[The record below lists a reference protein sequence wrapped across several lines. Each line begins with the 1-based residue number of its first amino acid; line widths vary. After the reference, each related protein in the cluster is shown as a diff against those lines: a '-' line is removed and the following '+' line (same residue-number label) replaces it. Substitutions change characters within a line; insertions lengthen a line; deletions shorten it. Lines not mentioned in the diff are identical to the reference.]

1 MTTSVVGA
9 SAPPPGTKR
18 GAPAGTT
25 PVECTHFRAFLACGG
40 ARVFAPL
47 ARCCIA
53 ANIPG
58 NAPRTRAN
66 AHLVRIPSPTH
77 AVSPVVARRPTP
89 TRRDRN
95 PTTPI
100 ETASIAA

>member
-25 PVECTHFRAFLACGG
+25 PVECTHFRAFLARGG

-66 AHLVRIPSPTH
+66 AHLVRSPSPTH
-77 AVSPVVARRPTP
+77 AVLRSPRVAPPPRGEIE
-89 TRRDRN
+89 

-100 ETASIAA
+100 ETASIAG